1 VISGGKKM
9 IGETSFIATARCQD
23 GKTAVKVTAVTTYGV
38 RSVSVDK
45 EITDEKVTSKVESA
59 MEAAIK
65 SVRVELQ
72 QKSVIEAARA
82 AIVADQHKESI
93 YAE

>member
-1 VISGGKKM
+1 M

-23 GKTAVKVTAVTTYGV
+23 GKTTVKVTAVTPYGV
-38 RSVSVDK
+38 RSVSVDT
-45 EITDEKVTSKVESA
+45 EVTDEKVTSKVESA

-72 QKSVIEAARA
+72 QKSVTEAARA
-82 AIVADQHKESI
+82 AVIAGDNKESI
-93 YAE
+93 YAK